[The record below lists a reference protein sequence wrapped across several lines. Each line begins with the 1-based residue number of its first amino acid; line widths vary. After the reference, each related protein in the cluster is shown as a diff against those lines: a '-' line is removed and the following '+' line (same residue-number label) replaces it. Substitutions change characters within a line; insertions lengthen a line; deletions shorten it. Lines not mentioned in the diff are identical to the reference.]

1 MHKVICPNGHVTYLL
16 LFPRYNRFMIN
27 VLMIEDD
34 IELAHLL
41 KARLLKDNID
51 VTTAAT
57 PLEGLSLFQS
67 QTFDLLVLDLSL
79 PQMDGMEIC
88 RLIRQES
95 PIPIIISSARS
106 DIRDKMMGFSRGA
119 DDYLPKPYDP
129 QELIFRIDAIL
140 RRLHPTM
147 PKSAIAFEVDDEHHE
162 ITRHG
167 TLLRL
172 SPAEYDIVSYMIKK
186 ERAVISREEL
196 LLNIGSIKYES
207 SLKSIDVIMGR
218 IRQKIGDDTKNPRY
232 IVSVRGIGYKFVNQ

>member
-1 MHKVICPNGHVTYLL
+1 MCTCPLGHVTKLL
-16 LFPRYNRFMIN
+16 LFHRYNPVMIN

-34 IELAHLL
+34 IELAQLL
-41 KARLLKDNID
+41 KTRLYRDNIN
-51 VTTAAT
+51 VTIATT

-67 QTFDLLVLDLSL
+67 HTFDMLILDLSL

-95 PIPIIISSARS
+95 NIPIIISSARS

-140 RRLHPTM
+140 RRLHPAM
-147 PKSAIAFEVDDEHHE
+147 AKKSTPFIVDNERHE
-162 ITRHG
+162 ISKNG
-167 TLLRL
+167 SVLRL
-172 SPAEYDIVSYMIKK
+172 TQAEYDIVSYMIKK
-186 ERAVISREEL
+186 DRCAISREEL
-196 LLNIGSIKYES
+196 LMNIGSIKYES

-218 IRQKIGDDTKNPRY
+218 VRQKIGDDTKNPKF
-232 IVSVRGIGYKFVNQ
+232 ILSVRGVGYKFVNE

>member
-1 MHKVICPNGHVTYLL
+1 
-16 LFPRYNRFMIN
+16 
-27 VLMIEDD
+27 MIEDD
-34 IELAHLL
+34 IELAQLL
-41 KARLLKDNID
+41 KTRLLKDNID
-51 VTTAAT
+51 VTIATT
-57 PLEGLSLFQS
+57 PLEGLSLFQIHP
-67 QTFDLLVLDLSL
+67 FDLLVLDLSL

-140 RRLHPTM
+140 RRIHPTM
-147 PKSAIAFEVDDEHHE
+147 PKTRTPFIVDDDRHE
-162 ITRHG
+162 ITRDS

-172 SPAEYDIVSYMIKK
+172 TQAEYDIVSYMIKK
-186 ERAVISREEL
+186 VRTVISREEL
-196 LLNIGSIKYES
+196 LMNIGSIKYES

-232 IVSVRGIGYKFVNQ
+232 VVSVRGVGYKFVNQ

>member
-1 MHKVICPNGHVTYLL
+1 
-16 LFPRYNRFMIN
+16 MIN

>member
-1 MHKVICPNGHVTYLL
+1 
-16 LFPRYNRFMIN
+16 MIN

-34 IELAHLL
+34 IELAQLL
-41 KARLLKDNID
+41 KTRLYRDNID
-51 VTTAAT
+51 VTIAPT
-57 PLEGLSLFQS
+57 PLDGLSLFQTDS
-67 QTFDLLVLDLSL
+67 FDLLVLDLSL
-79 PQMDGMEIC
+79 PQMDGIEIC

-129 QELIFRIDAIL
+129 QELVFRIDAIL
-140 RRLHPTM
+140 RRLQPAM
-147 PKSAIAFEVDDEHHE
+147 QKSAVAFEVSDEHHE

-167 TLLRL
+167 IPLRL
-172 SPAEYDIVSYMIKK
+172 TQAEYDIVSYMIKK
-186 ERAVISREEL
+186 ERFAISREEL
-196 LLNIGSIKYES
+196 LMNIGSIKYES

-232 IVSVRGIGYKFVNQ
+232 IVSVRGVGYKFVNQ

>member
-1 MHKVICPNGHVTYLL
+1 
-16 LFPRYNRFMIN
+16 MIN

-34 IELAHLL
+34 IELAQLL
-41 KARLLKDNID
+41 KTRLLKDNIE
-51 VTTAAT
+51 VTMAAT

-67 QTFDLLVLDLSL
+67 QSFDLLVLDLSL

-95 PIPIIISSARS
+95 SIPIIISSARS

-140 RRLHPTM
+140 RRLHPSM
-147 PKSAIAFEVDDEHHE
+147 PKTRTPFEVDNERHE
-162 ITRHG
+162 ITRNG

-172 SPAEYDIVSYMIKK
+172 SQAEYDIVAYMIQKD
-186 ERAVISREEL
+186 RSVISREEI